1 MSQTTNTSKKSSL
14 RKEDLMQF
22 TGSETWYRHS
32 LFRQFLYTD
41 GAHYVAE
48 QAEAYWLID
57 KIMACHAS
65 VSKLVGEEF
74 CVWDLNLNDEGE
86 GATLICTDGNEN
98 ELLRETIPFTDF
110 PLKTIRF
117 YFQNNTLFLPSEY

>member
-1 MSQTTNTSKKSSL
+1 
-14 RKEDLMQF
+14 
-22 TGSETWYRHS
+22 
-32 LFRQFLYTD
+32 
-41 GAHYVAE
+41 
-48 QAEAYWLID
+48 
-57 KIMACHAS
+57 MACHAS
-65 VSKLVGEEF
+65 VSKLAGEEF

-98 ELLRETIPFTDF
+98 ELYAEKIPFTDF